1 MADSTPMRDRY
12 AGELTASDIGS
23 EVRLA
28 GWVGRRRDH
37 GGVVFLDLRDVKG
50 IAQVVVDPEQIPAAH
65 DLRMEFCVS
74 VVGEVRARP
83 DGTENPDM
91 VTGAV
96 EVGVTELTVLSTSEA
111 LPFMLNDRVDVD
123 ELIRLEYRYLDFRR
137 PVMAA
142 ALRARSAAN
151 SAIRSAMEG
160 EGFIEV
166 ETPTLVAS
174 TPEGARDMLVP
185 SRLRQGFFY
194 ALPQSPQLFKQLL
207 MVGGVDRYYQI
218 ARCYRDEDFRSD
230 RQLEF
235 TQLDIEGSFWGE
247 EDVRATIEK
256 AVTSAV
262 SAVKGDSPAAPF
274 AVMAYAE
281 AMDRYGTDKPDVRF
295 EMYLTDISD
304 VFSGTEFKG
313 FGATLEA
320 GGVVRAINAG
330 QLGMSRSAM
339 DGLVTRAIELGAKG
353 MVWMVAEEDGS
364 LRSPIAKFLSDAE
377 VAGISESLSAEP
389 GDMLLLVAD
398 SVKVSSAVLGQLR
411 VELGQ
416 PDGHDE
422 LAFTWVIDFPVFEVT
437 DDGELLAMHHPFTQ
451 PKSLADMIERPEDAT
466 AYSYDLV
473 LNGSELGSGSVRIHD
488 PQMQSKVFE
497 VLGIGASEAQTR
509 FGWFVRA
516 LQFGTPPHA
525 GFAVGID
532 RLLAILLNTPSI
544 RDVIPFPKT
553 QRGID
558 PMTASPSLVDDVQ
571 LRELGIDLRPSV
583 KAALA
588 AQDQSED

>member
-1 MADSTPMRDRY
+1 MADATPLRDRY
-12 AGELTASDIGS
+12 AGELSVSDVGS
-23 EVRLA
+23 VVRLA

-37 GGVVFLDLRDVKG
+37 GGVVFLDLRDVRG

-65 DLRMEFCVS
+65 ELRMEYCLA
-74 VVGEVRARP
+74 VVGEVRLRP
-83 DGTENPDM
+83 DGTKNSDM
-91 VTGAV
+91 ATGDV
-96 EVGVTELTVLSTSEA
+96 EVGVTELTVLSTSEP
-111 LPFMLNDRVDVD
+111 LPFMLNDRVEAD

-137 PVMAA
+137 PQMAA
-142 ALRARSAAN
+142 ALRARSALN
-151 SAIRSAMEG
+151 SALRSTMEG
-160 EGFIEV
+160 QGFIEV

-185 SRLRQGFFY
+185 SRLRLGSFY

-235 TQLDIEGSFWGE
+235 TQLDLEGSFWGE
-247 EDVRATIEK
+247 EDVRATVE
-256 AVTSAV
+256 SAV
-262 SAVKGDSPAAPF
+262 VAAVAAVKETAPAAPF
-274 AVMAYAE
+274 SVMTYAD
-281 AMDRYGTDKPDVRF
+281 AMDQYGTDKPDLRF
-295 EMYLTDISD
+295 GMRLIDVSSVFAGTD
-304 VFSGTEFKG
+304 FKG

-330 QLGMSRSAM
+330 PLGMSRSGM

-353 MVWMVAEEDGS
+353 LVWMVVEEDGS
-364 LRSPIAKFLSDAE
+364 LRSPIAKFLSD
-377 VAGISESLSAEP
+377 SEIGGLKSELDGSA

-398 SVKVSSAVLGQLR
+398 VPKVALSVLGQLR
-411 VELGQ
+411 LELGQ
-416 PDGHDE
+416 PEGHDE

-437 DDGELLAMHHPFTQ
+437 DEGELIAMHHPFTQ
-451 PKSLADMIERPEDAT
+451 PKSLEDMMERPSEAV

-488 PQMQSKVFE
+488 PEMQKKVFE
-497 VLGIGASEAQTR
+497 ILGIGGEEAETR

-516 LQFGTPPHA
+516 LKFGTPPHA

-558 PMTASPSLVDDVQ
+558 PLTSSPSLVDDTQ

-588 AQDQSED
+588 AQEQAEE

>member
-1 MADSTPMRDRY
+1 MADTTPLRDRY
-12 AGELTASDIGS
+12 AGELTASDVGAT
-23 EVRLA
+23 VRLA
-28 GWVGRRRDH
+28 GWVSRRRDH
-37 GGVVFLDLRDVKG
+37 GGVVFLDLRDVRG
-50 IAQVVVDPEQIPAAH
+50 IAQVVVDPEEVSAAH
-65 DLRMEFCVS
+65 DLRMEYCIA
-74 VVGEVRARP
+74 VVGEVRVRP
-83 DGTENPDM
+83 DGTENSDM
-91 VTGAV
+91 ATGEV
-96 EVGVTELTVLSTSEA
+96 EVGVTDLTVLSTSEA
-111 LPFMLNDRVDVD
+111 LPFMLNDRAETD

-142 ALRARSAAN
+142 ALRARSALN
-151 SAIRSAMEG
+151 SALRSSMEG

-185 SRLRQGFFY
+185 SRLRLGSFY

-235 TQLDIEGSFWGE
+235 TQLDLEGSFWGE
-247 EDVRATIEK
+247 EDVRRTVEL
-256 AVTSAV
+256 AVTAAV
-262 SAVKGDSPAAPF
+262 AAVKGESPAAPF
-274 AVMAYAE
+274 PVMTFAE
-281 AMDRYGTDKPDVRF
+281 AMDTYGTDKPDVRF
-295 EMYLTDISD
+295 GMHLID
-304 VFSGTEFKG
+304 VSNVFTETEFKG
-313 FGATLEA
+313 FGATLEV
-320 GGVVRAINAG
+320 GGVVRGINAG
-330 QLGMSRSAM
+330 ALGMSRSGM
-339 DGLVTRAIELGAKG
+339 DGLVARAIELGAKG
-353 MVWMVAEEDGS
+353 LVWMVVEVDGS
-364 LRSPIAKFLSDAE
+364 VRSPVAKFLSDTE
-377 VAGISESLSAEP
+377 VTGLIAALGAVP
-389 GDMLLLVAD
+389 GDTLLLVAD
-398 SVKVSSAVLGQLR
+398 AEKAALGVLGQLR
-411 VELGQ
+411 LELGQ
-416 PDGHDE
+416 PSDHDE

-437 DDGELLAMHHPFTQ
+437 DEGDLIAMHHPFTQ
-451 PKSLADMIERPEDAT
+451 PKSLEDMTERPADAV

-488 PQMQSKVFE
+488 PEMQRKVFE
-497 VLGIGASEAQTR
+497 ILGISAQEAETR

-516 LQFGTPPHA
+516 LRFGTPPHA

-558 PMTASPSLVDDVQ
+558 PLTASPSLVDDVQ

-583 KAALA
+583 KAALSA
-588 AQDQSED
+588 DEQPEE

>member
-1 MADSTPMRDRY
+1 MAHESLMRDRY
-12 AGELTASDIGS
+12 AGEITNADVGS
-23 EVRLA
+23 HVRLA
-28 GWVGRRRDH
+28 GWIGRRRDH
-37 GGVVFLDLRDVKG
+37 GGVVFLDLRDATG
-50 IAQVVVDPEQIPAAH
+50 IAQVVVDPDQIAAVH
-65 DLRMEFCVS
+65 DLRMEYCIAIG
-74 VVGEVRARP
+74 GEVRLRP

-91 VTGAV
+91 ATGAV
-96 EVGVTELTVLSTSEA
+96 EVGVTELVVLSESDA
-111 LPFMLNDRVDVD
+111 LPFMLNDRVEVD

-137 PVMAA
+137 PEMAA
-142 ALRARSAAN
+142 SLRARSASN
-151 SAIRSAMEG
+151 SAMRSAMEL

-185 SRLRQGFFY
+185 SRINQGSFY
-194 ALPQSPQLFKQLL
+194 ALPQSPQLYKQLL

-247 EDVRATIEK
+247 KDVRATIEK
-256 AVTSAV
+256 AVHAAV
-262 SAVKGDSPAAPF
+262 MAVKGESANAPF
-274 AVMAYAE
+274 PVMTYAE
-281 AMDRYGTDKPDVRF
+281 SMERYGTDKPDVRF
-295 EMYLTDISD
+295 EMHLTDVSL
-304 VFSGTEFKG
+304 VFAGTDFKG
-313 FGATLEA
+313 FGATLES

-339 DGLVTRAIELGAKG
+339 DGIVSHAIELGAKG
-353 MVWMVAEEDGS
+353 LVWMVAEDDGT
-364 LRSPIAKFLSDAE
+364 LRSPIAKFLSE
-377 VAGISESLSAEP
+377 SEIAGLREALGVVP
-389 GDMLLLVAD
+389 GDTLLLVAD
-398 SVKVSSAVLGQLR
+398 HAMLTSAVLGQLR
-411 VELGQ
+411 VEHGQ
-416 PDGHDE
+416 PEGHDE

-437 DDGELLAMHHPFTQ
+437 DEGELIAKHHPFTQ
-451 PKSLADMIERPEDAT
+451 PKSLDDMIERPAEAM
-466 AYSYDLV
+466 AHSYDLV

-488 PQMQSKVFE
+488 PHMQSKVFE
-497 VLGIGASEAQTR
+497 ILGISDEEADAR

-516 LQFGTPPHA
+516 LRFGTPPHA

-532 RLLAILLNTPSI
+532 RLLAILLSAPSI

-558 PMTASPSLVDDVQ
+558 PLTSSPSLVNEVQ
-571 LRELGIDLRPSV
+571 LRELGIDLRGSV

-588 AQDQSED
+588 AQDQPET